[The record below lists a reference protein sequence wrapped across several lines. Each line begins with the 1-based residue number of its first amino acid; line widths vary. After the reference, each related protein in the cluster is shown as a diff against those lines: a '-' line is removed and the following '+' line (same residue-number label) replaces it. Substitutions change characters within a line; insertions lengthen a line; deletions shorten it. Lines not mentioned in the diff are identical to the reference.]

1 MGLILYLSGF
11 ACSLTAA
18 FALVFAGETLWSA
31 SDFVHSPTSIPADL
45 AGYVVIVAV
54 MLLSAWVGARSDQG
68 WLSEH
73 RAASFRLGVVAGAV
87 TAAVLLPLGALW
99 TWAAGPV
106 AAVAMLF
113 ARVFVFVG
121 SAVIT
126 QVVIARG
133 ARSGRHPQ

>member
-1 MGLILYLSGF
+1 MGLLLYLSGF
-11 ACSLTAA
+11 ACPLTAA
-18 FALVFAGETLWSA
+18 FALVLAGETLWSS
-31 SDFVHSPTSIPADL
+31 SDFVHSSASIPADL

-68 WLSEH
+68 WLNDH
-73 RAASFRLGVVAGAV
+73 RTASFRLGVGAGAV

-106 AAVAMLF
+106 AAVAMLV

-121 SAVIT
+121 PAIIT
-126 QVVIARG
+126 QVVIAR
-133 ARSGRHPQ
+133 ATRPGRHPQ